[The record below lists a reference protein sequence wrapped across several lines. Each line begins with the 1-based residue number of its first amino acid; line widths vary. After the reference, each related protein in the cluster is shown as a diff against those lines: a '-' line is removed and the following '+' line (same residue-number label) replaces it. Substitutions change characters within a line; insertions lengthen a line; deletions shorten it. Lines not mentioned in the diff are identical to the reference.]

1 MFSFFDMCL
10 MTEERRLLCYVI
22 SLTRMCLLIK
32 QSLFSG
38 VKRGDRVGCTITFL
52 LQAVS
57 HGLSLSLLCENKR
70 EDVVKLRYTSRHWD
84 FLNQ

>member
-1 MFSFFDMCL
+1 MFSSVDMCF

-38 VKRGDRVGCTITFL
+38 GKRGDCVGCTITFL

-57 HGLSLSLLCENKR
+57 RGLSLILLCEIKR
-70 EDVVKLRYTSRHWD
+70 EDVVKLRYASRHWD